1 MVENKLI
8 LTPVMKNV
16 LKMLQEGGP
25 KKDTEL
31 FEIPTFSFE
40 LLGKLRDLE
49 AIDHHGHLVY
59 ITSIGEKL
67 LKEGQL

>member
-8 LTPVMKNV
+8 LTPVMKKV
-16 LKMLQEGGP
+16 LKMLQEGP

-59 ITSIGEKL
+59 ITSIGGKL

>member
-8 LTPVMKNV
+8 LTPIMKKV
-16 LKMLQEGGP
+16 LKILQEGGP

-31 FEIPTFSFE
+31 FDIPTFSFE

-49 AIDHHGHLVY
+49 VVDHHNRIVY

-67 LKEGQL
+67 LKEGQ

>member
-1 MVENKLI
+1 MVENKLT
-8 LTPVMKNV
+8 LTPVMKKV

-40 LLGKLRDLE
+40 LLGRLRDLE
-49 AIDHHGHLVY
+49 AIDHLVY

-67 LKEGQL
+67 LKDNDIGP